1 MMRNYLP
8 NLFDDYDVFDNFD
21 RDFFGRK
28 NPLFGHH
35 EKDMLKTDI
44 RDMKDHY
51 EMLVDLP
58 GFKKEDVKIQLND
71 GYLTIEAE
79 KGLNKDEKDKEG
91 SLIRQERYVGSVS
104 RSFYV
109 GEGVEEKD
117 IQAKLN
123 GGVLEIN
130 VPKVE
135 EKEEL
140 PKRSYIEIE

>member
-8 NLFDDYDVFDNFD
+8 DLFDDYDVFDNFD
-21 RDFFGRK
+21 RNFFSRR

-35 EKDMLKTDI
+35 EKDLLKTDI

-58 GFKKEDVKIQLND
+58 GFKKEDIKIQLND

-91 SLIRQERYVGSVS
+91 SLIRQERYAGTVS

-109 GEGVEEKD
+109 GENVEEKD
-117 IQAKLN
+117 IQAKLD

-140 PKRSYIEIE
+140 PKTQYIEIE

>member
-8 NLFDDYDVFDNFD
+8 DLFDDFDDLD
-21 RDFFGRK
+21 REFFGRR

-35 EKDMLKTDI
+35 EKDLMKTDI

-51 EMLVDLP
+51 EMLIDLP
-58 GFKKEDVKIQLND
+58 GFKKEDMKIELHD
-71 GYLTIEAE
+71 GYLTISAE
-79 KGLNKDEKDKEG
+79 KGLHKEEKDEGG
-91 SLIRQERYVGSVS
+91 SLIRQERYAGSLS

-109 GEGVEEKD
+109 GEGVQEKD
-117 IQAKLN
+117 IQAKLD
-123 GGVLEIN
+123 GGVLEIC

>member
-8 NLFDDYDVFDNFD
+8 DLFDDFDD
-21 RDFFGRK
+21 LDKEFFERR

-35 EKDMLKTDI
+35 EKDLMKTDI

-51 EMLVDLP
+51 EMLIDLP
-58 GFKKEDVKIQLND
+58 GFKKEDMKIELND
-71 GYLTIEAE
+71 GYLTILAE
-79 KGLNKDEKDKEG
+79 KGLNKEEKDEGG
-91 SLIRQERYVGSVS
+91 SLIRQERYAGSLS

-109 GEGVEEKD
+109 GEGVQEKD
-117 IQAKLN
+117 IQAKLD
-123 GGVLEIN
+123 GGVLEIS

-140 PKRSYIEIE
+140 PKRSYIAIE